1 MPLLF
6 FPLYYQLLEAYHP
19 SSYSPAMPVLTT
31 IVENIPSPA
40 PTGEILGTSI
50 NNPYPTAST
59 SSIGGDGKV
68 LNLALIGDSMIDTLN
83 DSTCHNSFQK
93 YFPNIKFNFLK
104 YGYGSTNIESA
115 LKRLTENTTYLGQ
128 EKAPILAQSPD
139 IILIESFAYNNFGNS
154 QSGIERQSQAL
165 KKMVD
170 LIKEK
175 SPNTKVILAA
185 TIAPNS
191 ITYGNGLKDFYFS
204 SMEKIER
211 TSTIKLYLQNLIS
224 FAQKNSIPL
233 ADAFH
238 LSLFGQ
244 NGLDDLISSTDHL
257 HPSTLG
263 SELFCDTV
271 AKSILDN
278 SLIN

>member
-19 SSYSPAMPVLTT
+19 TSYTPASPVLTT
-31 IVENIPSPA
+31 IVESTPA
-40 PTGEILGTSI
+40 PTPKGQVLGIVDNKT
-50 NNPYPTAST
+50 PAA
-59 SSIGGDGKV
+59 IGGEGKIV
-68 LNLALIGDSMIDTLN
+68 SLALLGDSMIDTLN
-83 DSTCHNSFQK
+83 DSVCQASFQR
-93 YFPNIKFNFLK
+93 YFPSIKFNYLK

-115 LKRLTENTTYLGQ
+115 PKRLTENTTYLGQ
-128 EKAPILAQSPD
+128 EKAPILSQSPD
-139 IILIESFAYNNFGNS
+139 IIVIESFAYNNFGNS

-165 KKMVD
+165 KKMID

-175 SPNTKVILAA
+175 SPNTKIILAA

-191 ITYGNGLKDFYFS
+191 ITYGNGLKDYYFS
-204 SMEKIER
+204 SLEKVER

-224 FAQKNSIPL
+224 FAQKNSLPL

-238 LSLFGQ
+238 PSLFGQ

-263 SELFCDTV
+263 TELFCDTV
-271 AKSILDN
+271 AKTILDN